1 MAYPPHS
8 RTLSLAVFLLLF
20 PFSRVC
26 PLTVLCRSLLFCS
39 YLGDRRSFQRDV
51 ARPVRAALSSE
62 GDGRATVEGLAEL
75 EKLHKQARVSTA
87 FVNDVFFPFC
97 SSFDTMHDLFISVS
111 SLRLYGSVLLAFLLV
126 WRQCLGASHF
136 IPPPV
141 PRTSDKTEQVL
152 PFILRREK
160 REVLADLPPKI
171 ITEIMCDLTPEQ
183 RRLHKTWER
192 GGMNRSQQTLKQF
205 RERSPTILLAVYL
218 KVSLG

>member
-1 MAYPPHS
+1 MGRSTHASVSMAYPPHS

-75 EKLHKQARVSTA
+75 EKLHKQARMSTA

-136 IPPPV
+136 IQNPPCRG
-141 PRTSDKTEQVL
+141 PRIKLNRCCRSSCEEKNVRFLPTSPPRLSPRSCAISPPSNGDCT
-152 PFILRREK
+152 RRGSE
-160 REVLADLPPKI
+160 EV
-171 ITEIMCDLTPEQ
+171 
-183 RRLHKTWER
+183 
-192 GGMNRSQQTLKQF
+192 
-205 RERSPTILLAVYL
+205 
-218 KVSLG
+218 